1 MVHASGPP
9 AETIL
14 LVEDEQIV
22 RDLMITVLRRGG
34 YRVLPS
40 ADAAGARQIFER
52 SREEIDLLITDVSL
66 PDGDGWKLADELW
79 RARPALKVIW
89 TSGNF
94 GPGARPGPP
103 TLTRLLE
110 KPFTATT
117 LSAAVRELLDA

>member
-9 AETIL
+9 SETIL

-66 PDGDGWKLADELW
+66 PDGDGWRLADELR
-79 RARPALKVIW
+79 RAHPALKVIW

-94 GPGARPGPP
+94 GPGAWSGAPKF
-103 TLTRLLE
+103 TRLLE

-117 LSAAVRELLDA
+117 LSVAVRELLDA